1 MAKSKMIKQMIY
13 QQIISNSIYIKF
25 IMSVGRNEDDDVIKM
40 HTFSSESL

>member
-25 IMSVGRNEDDDVIKM
+25 IMSVGRNEDVIKM